1 MEDLLNTARSLL
13 MQPDLALV
21 DLWILYW
28 NRGGHCHPFDFD
40 AFIYELLPSSGFDL
54 SALASA
60 LDELMMETGC
70 QQ

>member
-1 MEDLLNTARSLL
+1 MEDLRSTARSLL

-40 AFIYELLPSSGFDL
+40 AFIYELLPASGFDVP
-54 SALASA
+54 ALASA
-60 LDELMMETGC
+60 LDELMTETCGE
-70 QQ
+70 Q